1 MRVCVFGAGSLGSA
15 VGGILSAK
23 HEVVLVG
30 RRAHMSAIDKRGLVL
45 SGDVRRTVRVGT
57 SESVKGLSSPELVIV
72 TTKAY
77 DTDSAIAAC
86 RAWSS
91 RSTKVLTLQN
101 GLGNLEK
108 LRAWK
113 HASAFGGTTTMGAQ
127 VISPGEVRV
136 SGLGRTVIGG
146 DLDEIGS
153 EAISNAFSSCGLPC
167 EVVSDINSEIWSKA
181 VVSACINPLTAILR
195 VPNGR
200 LLESDV
206 IMKFLDELCDE
217 CVDVCK
223 SSGVGFASEE
233 LITRVLNV
241 ARKTARNRSSMLQD
255 IENGRR
261 TEIGHINGEFSR
273 LGEKRGVD
281 VPLNRALTA
290 MVGALERNAC
300 KGKG

>member
-15 VGGILSAK
+15 VGGILSARN
-23 HEVVLVG
+23 EVVLVG
-30 RRAHMSAIDKRGLVL
+30 RRAHMSAILKHGLVL
-45 SGDVRRTVRVGT
+45 SGDVRRTVCVGT
-57 SESVKGLSSPELVIV
+57 SENVRSLSPPELVIV
-72 TTKAY
+72 TTKSY

-91 RSTKVLTLQN
+91 GSTKVLTLQN

-113 HASAFGGTTTMGAQ
+113 HSSAFGGTTTMGAQ
-127 VISPGEVRV
+127 VLSPGKVRV

-146 DLDEIGS
+146 DMDEIGA
-153 EAISNAFSSCGLPC
+153 EAISDAFSSCGLPC
-167 EVVSDINSEIWSKA
+167 EVVRDINSEIWSKA
-181 VVSACINPLTAILR
+181 VVSACINPLTGILR

-206 IMKFLDELCDE
+206 IMRFLDELCDE
-217 CVDVCK
+217 CVGVCK
-223 SSGVGFASEE
+223 SHGIRVSSEE
-233 LITRVLNV
+233 LITRVLDV

-261 TEIGHINGEFSR
+261 TEIDHINGAFSR
-273 LGEKRGVD
+273 LGEKQCVA
-281 VPLNRALTA
+281 VPLNRTMTA
-290 MVGALERNAC
+290 MVRALKRNALE
-300 KGKG
+300 GKG